1 MIIGTEKT
9 NKQNKGQFKE
19 LNVQKQIHAYT
30 ETNI

>member
-1 MIIGTEKT
+1 MIIGTEK